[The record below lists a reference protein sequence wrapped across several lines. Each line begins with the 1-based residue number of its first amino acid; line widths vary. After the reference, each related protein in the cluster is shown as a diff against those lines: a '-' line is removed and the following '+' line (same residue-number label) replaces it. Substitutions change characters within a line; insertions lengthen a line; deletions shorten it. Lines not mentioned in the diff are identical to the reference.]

1 MLAGAVPV
9 PANETEG
16 EEMIETVLGV
26 GHRVADQKGGT
37 LLRVKWDGGSVEW
50 IESADPPR

>member
-1 MLAGAVPV
+1 M